1 MKKLRTALV
10 TSFVIFIFWSSAGL
24 AADLQVHFINVG
36 QGDSI
41 LVISPNGKK
50 LLVDAG
56 IHPQKDSVWNPF
68 SYIRK
73 LKEEGRI
80 DDLRVDYAIITHPH
94 DDHYKG
100 FSYLC
105 SKDKDRKDFS
115 IANLYYSVDEQ
126 KSYGQFWKCLQTIRK
141 DTQSSGQ
148 ISARGPPLDM
158 GNEIELIIL
167 YPFQPVVTP
176 NKDKN
181 DDSVVLKLK
190 YKNVS
195 VLLTGDASS
204 KVEKQLLEKD
214 IQSSVLKLGHHGSKT
229 ASSKSF
235 LEKVKPES
243 DFYAVVSAN
252 CEDGKGKTYGHPNK
266 EPLERLKALGEVNLY
281 RTDLHGTI
289 VFTTDGESI
298 SVVTENEEIPV
309 DKLWEPGVKSK

>member
-1 MKKLRTALV
+1 MNKLRRTLF
-10 TSFVIFIFWSSAGL
+10 SFFVIFILWSSFGL

-56 IHPQKDSVWNPF
+56 IHPDKDAVWNPF
-68 SYIRK
+68 NYIRK
-73 LKEEGRI
+73 LKEEGKI
-80 DDLRVDYAIITHPH
+80 NDLRIDYAIITHPH

-100 FSYLC
+100 LSYLC
-105 SKDKDRKDFS
+105 GKDKKSKDFS

-126 KSYGQFWKCLQTIRK
+126 KSYGQFWKCLEAIRK
-141 DTQSSGQ
+141 DTKSFGQ

-158 GNEIELIIL
+158 GNEIELTIL

-176 NKDKN
+176 NQDKN

-235 LEKVKPES
+235 LEKVKPGS

-266 EPLERLKALGEVNLY
+266 ESLERLKALGEVNLY

-298 SVVTENEEIPV
+298 SVATENEDIPM